1 MDNKQFEAICKKLDK
16 IAALL
21 TIQNV
26 EDKNDKIVVLKK
38 MGLSSEE
45 EGELLGVKNPRQM
58 EGWKRK

>member
-38 MGLSSEE
+38 LGLSSEE
-45 EGELLGVKNPRQM
+45 VGELLGVKNPRQM